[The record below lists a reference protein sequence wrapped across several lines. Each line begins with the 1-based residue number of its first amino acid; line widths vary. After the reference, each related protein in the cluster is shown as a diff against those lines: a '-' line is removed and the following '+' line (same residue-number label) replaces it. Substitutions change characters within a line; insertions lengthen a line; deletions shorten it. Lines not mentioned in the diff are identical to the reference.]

1 MTYHDICQRLTPLY
15 GPQEAKAM
23 TRMLLEDLFSLSFA
37 DILCGATEHLSDA
50 DTLRLQ
56 QSVAR
61 LLDAEPLQYVTGT
74 AFFCGHL
81 FHVAPGVLI
90 PRPETEWIVDT
101 AVNLVT
107 SSDNADTTAKVCSSA
122 VDGSSPRILDI
133 GTGSGCIATSI
144 SLALTDRHCHTEA
157 WDISEDALR
166 IAADNAKRLGAEV
179 EFRRRDALRLE
190 DDFSAEEKLEAEQGG
205 AEALRDSASWDII
218 VSNPPY
224 ICNRE
229 AADMHAN
236 VLRHEP
242 HLALFVP
249 DTDPLLFY
257 RAIARYAMRSLR
269 KGGWL
274 LFECNTLYAHD
285 TAQMVSDMGF
295 ATSVVEDDCFGK
307 PRFVKAQK

>member
-1 MTYHDICQRLTPLY
+1 
-15 GPQEAKAM
+15 M

-37 DILCGATEHLSDA
+37 DVLCGATEYLSDA

-74 AFFCGHL
+74 AFFCGHP

-107 SSDNADTTAKVCSSA
+107 SSA
-122 VDGSSPRILDI
+122 PRILDI

-144 SLALTDRHCHTEA
+144 SLALANRHCYTEA

-166 IAADNAKRLGAEV
+166 IAADNAERLGADV
-179 EFRRRDALRLE
+179 KFRRRDALRLE
-190 DDFSAEEKLEAEQGG
+190 EDFPAEENQGG
-205 AEALRDSASWDII
+205 AEALSDTNAAAESWDII

-285 TAQMVSDMGF
+285 TAQMASDMGF
-295 ATSVVEDDCFGK
+295 AKSVVEDDCFGK

>member
-1 MTYHDICQRLTPLY
+1 MTYHDICQRLTPMY

-74 AFFCGHL
+74 AFFCGHP

-101 AVNLVT
+101 AVGIVT
-107 SSDNADTTAKVCSSA
+107 ASA
-122 VDGSSPRILDI
+122 PRILDI
-133 GTGSGCIATSI
+133 GTGSGCIAISI
-144 SLALTDRHCHTEA
+144 SLALADRHCYTEA

-166 IAADNAKRLGAEV
+166 IAADNAERLGADV
-179 EFRRRDALRLE
+179 KFRRRDALRLE
-190 DDFSAEEKLEAEQGG
+190 EDFPAEENQGG
-205 AEALRDSASWDII
+205 ADVLIADNAAAASWDIV

-285 TAQMVSDMGF
+285 TARMASDMGF

>member
-15 GPQEAKAM
+15 GQQEAKAM

-74 AFFCGHL
+74 AFFCGHP

-107 SSDNADTTAKVCSSA
+107 ASA
-122 VDGSSPRILDI
+122 PRILDI

-144 SLALTDRHCHTEA
+144 SLALADKHCYTEA

-166 IAADNAKRLGAEV
+166 IAADNAERLGADV
-179 EFRRRDALRLE
+179 KFRRRDALRLE
-190 DDFSAEEKLEAEQGG
+190 EDFPAEENQGG
-205 AEALRDSASWDII
+205 AEALSDSNAAAESWDII

-257 RAIARYAMRSLR
+257 RAIASYAMRSLR

-285 TAQMVSDMGF
+285 TAQMALDMGF
-295 ATSVVEDDCFGK
+295 ATSIVEDDCFGK

>member
-23 TRMLLEDLFSLSFA
+23 TRLLLEDLFSLSFA

-74 AFFCGHL
+74 AFFCGHP

-101 AVNLVT
+101 AVDLVT
-107 SSDNADTTAKVCSSA
+107 SSA
-122 VDGSSPRILDI
+122 PRILDI

-144 SLALTDRHCHTEA
+144 SIALADKHCHTEA

-166 IAADNAKRLGAEV
+166 IAADNAERLGAEV
-179 EFRRRDALRLE
+179 KFRRRDALRLE
-190 DDFSAEEKLEAEQGG
+190 EEKSEEMRL
-205 AEALRDSASWDII
+205 DII

-285 TAQMVSDMGF
+285 TAQMALNMGF

>member
-15 GPQEAKAM
+15 GQQEAKAM
-23 TRMLLEDLFSLSFA
+23 TRMLLEDLFGLSFA

-74 AFFCGHL
+74 AFFCGHP

-90 PRPETEWIVDT
+90 PRPETEWMVDT

-107 SSDNADTTAKVCSSA
+107 SSA
-122 VDGSSPRILDI
+122 PRILDI

-144 SLALTDRHCHTEA
+144 SLALADKHCYTEA

-166 IAADNAKRLGAEV
+166 IAADNAARLGAEV
-179 EFRRRDALRLE
+179 KFRRRDALRLE
-190 DDFSAEEKLEAEQGG
+190 KDLPAEERLEAEQGG

-285 TAQMVSDMGF
+285 TAQMASDMGF

>member
-23 TRMLLEDLFSLSFA
+23 TRLLLEDLFSLSFA

-74 AFFCGHL
+74 AFFCGHP

-107 SSDNADTTAKVCSSA
+107 SSA
-122 VDGSSPRILDI
+122 PRILDI

-144 SLALTDRHCHTEA
+144 SLALADKHCYTEA

-166 IAADNAKRLGAEV
+166 IAADNAERLGAEV
-179 EFRRRDALRLE
+179 KFRRRDALRLE
-190 DDFSAEEKLEAEQGG
+190 EEKSEEIML
-205 AEALRDSASWDII
+205 DII

-257 RAIARYAMRSLR
+257 RAIACYAMRSLR

-285 TAQMVSDMGF
+285 TAQMALDMGF

>member
-1 MTYHDICQRLTPLY
+1 
-15 GPQEAKAM
+15 M

-74 AFFCGHL
+74 AFFCGHP

-101 AVNLVT
+101 AVGIVT
-107 SSDNADTTAKVCSSA
+107 SSA
-122 VDGSSPRILDI
+122 PRILDI

-144 SLALTDRHCHTEA
+144 SLALADRHCYTEA

-166 IAADNAKRLGAEV
+166 IAADNAERLGADV
-179 EFRRRDALRLE
+179 KFRRRDALRLE
-190 DDFSAEEKLEAEQGG
+190 EEKSEEMRLEKEKGG
-205 AEALRDSASWDII
+205 AEVLIADNASSASWDII

-257 RAIARYAMRSLR
+257 RAISRYAMRSLR

-285 TAQMVSDMGF
+285 TAQMASDMGF
-295 ATSVVEDDCFGK
+295 AKSVVEDDCFGK

>member
-23 TRMLLEDLFSLSFA
+23 TRLLLEDLFSLSFA

-56 QSVAR
+56 QSVDR

-74 AFFCGHL
+74 AFFCGHP

-107 SSDNADTTAKVCSSA
+107 SSA
-122 VDGSSPRILDI
+122 PRILDI

-144 SLALTDRHCHTEA
+144 SLALADKHCYTEA

-166 IAADNAKRLGAEV
+166 IAADNAERLGADV
-179 EFRRRDALRLE
+179 KFRRRDALRLE
-190 DDFSAEEKLEAEQGG
+190 EDFPAEENQGG
-205 AEALRDSASWDII
+205 AEALSDSNAAAESWDII

-257 RAIARYAMRSLR
+257 RAIASYAMRSLR

-285 TAQMVSDMGF
+285 TAQMALDMGF
-295 ATSVVEDDCFGK
+295 ATSIVEDDCFGK

>member
-56 QSVAR
+56 QSVDR

-74 AFFCGHL
+74 AFFCGHP

-107 SSDNADTTAKVCSSA
+107 SSA
-122 VDGSSPRILDI
+122 PRILDI

-144 SLALTDRHCHTEA
+144 SLALADRHCHTEA

-166 IAADNAKRLGAEV
+166 IAADNAERLGADV
-179 EFRRRDALRLE
+179 KFRRRDALRLE
-190 DDFSAEEKLEAEQGG
+190 EDFPAEENQGG
-205 AEALRDSASWDII
+205 AEALSDTNAAAESWNII

-274 LFECNTLYAHD
+274 LFECNMLYAHD
-285 TAQMVSDMGF
+285 TAQMASDMGF

>member
-1 MTYHDICQRLTPLY
+1 
-15 GPQEAKAM
+15 M

-37 DILCGATEHLSDA
+37 DVLCGATEHLSDA

-74 AFFCGHL
+74 AFFCGHP

-101 AVNLVT
+101 AVNLVM
-107 SSDNADTTAKVCSSA
+107 SSA
-122 VDGSSPRILDI
+122 PRILDI

-144 SLALTDRHCHTEA
+144 SLALADRHCYTEA

-166 IAADNAKRLGAEV
+166 IAADNAERLGADV
-179 EFRRRDALRLE
+179 KFRRRDALRLE
-190 DDFSAEEKLEAEQGG
+190 EEKSEEMRLEKEKGG
-205 AEALRDSASWDII
+205 AEVLIADNASSASWDII

-269 KGGWL
+269 KEGWL

-285 TAQMVSDMGF
+285 TAQMASDMGF

>member
-74 AFFCGHL
+74 AFFCGHP

-101 AVNLVT
+101 AVNLVM
-107 SSDNADTTAKVCSSA
+107 SSA
-122 VDGSSPRILDI
+122 PRILDI

-144 SLALTDRHCHTEA
+144 SLALADRHCHTEA

-166 IAADNAKRLGAEV
+166 IAADNAERLGADV
-179 EFRRRDALRLE
+179 KFRRRDALRLE
-190 DDFSAEEKLEAEQGG
+190 EDFPAEENQGG
-205 AEALRDSASWDII
+205 AEALSDTNAAAESWDII

-257 RAIARYAMRSLR
+257 RAISRYAMRSLR

-285 TAQMVSDMGF
+285 TAQMASDMGF

>member
-1 MTYHDICQRLTPLY
+1 
-15 GPQEAKAM
+15 M

-74 AFFCGHL
+74 AFFCGHP

-101 AVNLVT
+101 AVGIVT
-107 SSDNADTTAKVCSSA
+107 ASA
-122 VDGSSPRILDI
+122 PRILDI

-144 SLALTDRHCHTEA
+144 SLALADRHCYTEA

-166 IAADNAKRLGAEV
+166 IAADNAERLGADV
-179 EFRRRDALRLE
+179 KFRRRDALRLE
-190 DDFSAEEKLEAEQGG
+190 EDFPAEENQSG
-205 AEALRDSASWDII
+205 AEVLIADNASSASWDVI

-257 RAIARYAMRSLR
+257 RAIASYAMRSLR

-285 TAQMVSDMGF
+285 TAQMASDMGF

>member
-74 AFFCGHL
+74 AFFCGHP

-101 AVNLVT
+101 AVGLVT
-107 SSDNADTTAKVCSSA
+107 SSA
-122 VDGSSPRILDI
+122 PRILDI

-144 SLALTDRHCHTEA
+144 SLALADRHCYTEA
-157 WDISEDALR
+157 WDISEDSLR
-166 IAADNAKRLGAEV
+166 IAADNAERLGADV
-179 EFRRRDALRLE
+179 KFRRRDALRLE
-190 DDFSAEEKLEAEQGG
+190 EDFPAEENQSG
-205 AEALRDSASWDII
+205 AEVLIADNASSASWDVI

-257 RAIARYAMRSLR
+257 RAIASYAMRSLR

-285 TAQMVSDMGF
+285 TAQMASDMGF

>member
-56 QSVAR
+56 QSVDR

-74 AFFCGHL
+74 AFFCGHP

-107 SSDNADTTAKVCSSA
+107 SSA
-122 VDGSSPRILDI
+122 PRILDI

-144 SLALTDRHCHTEA
+144 SLALADRHCHTEA

-166 IAADNAKRLGAEV
+166 IAADNAERLGAEV
-179 EFRRRDALRLE
+179 KFRRRDALRLE
-190 DDFSAEEKLEAEQGG
+190 EDFPAEENLGG
-205 AEALRDSASWDII
+205 AEALSDTNAAASWDII
-218 VSNPPY
+218 ASNPPY

-285 TAQMVSDMGF
+285 TAQMALDMGF

>member
-1 MTYHDICQRLTPLY
+1 MTYHDICQRLTPMY

-56 QSVAR
+56 QSVDR

-74 AFFCGHL
+74 AFFCGHP

-107 SSDNADTTAKVCSSA
+107 SSA
-122 VDGSSPRILDI
+122 PRILDI

-144 SLALTDRHCHTEA
+144 SLALADRHCYTEA

-166 IAADNAKRLGAEV
+166 IAADNAERLGADV
-179 EFRRRDALRLE
+179 KFRRRDALRLE
-190 DDFSAEEKLEAEQGG
+190 EDFPAEENQSG
-205 AEALRDSASWDII
+205 AEALIADNASSASWDVI

-257 RAIARYAMRSLR
+257 RAIASYAMRSLR

-285 TAQMVSDMGF
+285 TAQMASDMGF

>member
-15 GPQEAKAM
+15 GQQEAKAM

-50 DTLRLQ
+50 DTMRLQ

-61 LLDAEPLQYVTGT
+61 LLKAEPLQYVTGT
-74 AFFCGHL
+74 AFFCGHP

-90 PRPETEWIVDT
+90 PRPETEWMVDT
-101 AVNLVT
+101 AVGI
-107 SSDNADTTAKVCSSA
+107 ATASA
-122 VDGSSPRILDI
+122 PRILDI
-133 GTGSGCIATSI
+133 GTGSGCIAISI
-144 SLALTDRHCHTEA
+144 SLALADRHCYTEA

-166 IAADNAKRLGAEV
+166 IAADNAERLGAEV
-179 EFRRRDALRLE
+179 KFRRRDALRLE
-190 DDFSAEEKLEAEQGG
+190 EDFPAEENQGG
-205 AEALRDSASWDII
+205 AEALSDTNAAEPWDII

-257 RAIARYAMRSLR
+257 RAIARYAMRNLR

-285 TAQMVSDMGF
+285 TAQMASDMGF

-307 PRFVKAQK
+307 PRFVKAQKQ

>member
-1 MTYHDICQRLTPLY
+1 
-15 GPQEAKAM
+15 M
-23 TRMLLEDLFSLSFA
+23 TRLLLEDLFSLSFA

-74 AFFCGHL
+74 AFFCGHP

-90 PRPETEWIVDT
+90 PRPETEWMVDT
-101 AVNLVT
+101 AVNLVM
-107 SSDNADTTAKVCSSA
+107 SSA
-122 VDGSSPRILDI
+122 PRILDI

-144 SLALTDRHCHTEA
+144 SLALADKHCYTEA

-166 IAADNAKRLGAEV
+166 IAADNAASLGAEV
-179 EFRRRDALRLE
+179 KFRRRDALRLE
-190 DDFSAEEKLEAEQGG
+190 EDFSAEERLEAEQGG
-205 AEALRDSASWDII
+205 AEALNDTNAAAESWDII

-285 TAQMVSDMGF
+285 TAQMASDMGF

-307 PRFVKAQK
+307 PRFVKAQKQ

>member
-1 MTYHDICQRLTPLY
+1 
-15 GPQEAKAM
+15 M

-61 LLDAEPLQYVTGT
+61 LLDTEPLQYVTGK
-74 AFFCGHL
+74 AFFCGHP

-107 SSDNADTTAKVCSSA
+107 SSA
-122 VDGSSPRILDI
+122 PRILDI

-144 SLALTDRHCHTEA
+144 SLALADRHCHTEA

-166 IAADNAKRLGAEV
+166 IAADNAERLGTEV
-179 EFRRRDALRLE
+179 KFRRHDALRLE
-190 DDFSAEEKLEAEQGG
+190 EDFPAEENQGG
-205 AEALRDSASWDII
+205 AEALSDTNAAAESWNII

-274 LFECNTLYAHD
+274 LFECNMLYAHD
-285 TAQMVSDMGF
+285 TAQMASDMGF

>member
-61 LLDAEPLQYVTGT
+61 LLDTEPLQYVTGK
-74 AFFCGHL
+74 AFFCGHP

-107 SSDNADTTAKVCSSA
+107 SSA
-122 VDGSSPRILDI
+122 PRILDI

-144 SLALTDRHCHTEA
+144 SLALADRHCHTEA

-166 IAADNAKRLGAEV
+166 IAADNAERLGAEV
-179 EFRRRDALRLE
+179 KFRRHDALRLE
-190 DDFSAEEKLEAEQGG
+190 EDFPAEENQGG
-205 AEALRDSASWDII
+205 AEALSDTNAAAESWNII

-274 LFECNTLYAHD
+274 LFECNMLYAHD
-285 TAQMVSDMGF
+285 TAQMASDMGF
-295 ATSVVEDDCFGK
+295 ATSVVEDDRFGK

>member
-1 MTYHDICQRLTPLY
+1 MTYQDICQRLTPLY

-56 QSVAR
+56 QSVDR

-74 AFFCGHL
+74 AFFCGHP

-101 AVNLVT
+101 AVGIVT
-107 SSDNADTTAKVCSSA
+107 ASA
-122 VDGSSPRILDI
+122 PRILDI

-144 SLALTDRHCHTEA
+144 SLALVDKHCYTEA
-157 WDISEDALR
+157 WDISEDSLR
-166 IAADNAKRLGAEV
+166 IAADNAERLGADV
-179 EFRRRDALRLE
+179 KFRRRDALRLE
-190 DDFSAEEKLEAEQGG
+190 EDFPAEENQGG
-205 AEALRDSASWDII
+205 AEALSDTNAAAESWDII

-285 TAQMVSDMGF
+285 TAQMALDMGF

>member
-61 LLDAEPLQYVTGT
+61 LLDSEPLQYVTGT
-74 AFFCGHL
+74 AFFCGHP

-90 PRPETEWIVDT
+90 PRPETEWMVDT
-101 AVNLVT
+101 AVGI
-107 SSDNADTTAKVCSSA
+107 ATASA
-122 VDGSSPRILDI
+122 PRILDI

-144 SLALTDRHCHTEA
+144 SLALADRHCHTEA

-166 IAADNAKRLGAEV
+166 IAADNAERLGADV
-179 EFRRRDALRLE
+179 KFRRRDALRLE
-190 DDFSAEEKLEAEQGG
+190 EDFPAEENQGG
-205 AEALRDSASWDII
+205 AEALSDTNAAAESWDII

-285 TAQMVSDMGF
+285 TAQMASDMGF
-295 ATSVVEDDCFGK
+295 AKSVVEDDCFGK

>member
-50 DTLRLQ
+50 DALRLQ
-56 QSVAR
+56 QSVDR

-74 AFFCGHL
+74 AFFCGHP

-107 SSDNADTTAKVCSSA
+107 SSA
-122 VDGSSPRILDI
+122 PRILDI

-144 SLALTDRHCHTEA
+144 SLALADKHCYTEA

-166 IAADNAKRLGAEV
+166 IAADNAARLGAEV
-179 EFRRRDALRLE
+179 KFRRRDALRLE
-190 DDFSAEEKLEAEQGG
+190 KDLPAEERLEAEQGG

-257 RAIARYAMRSLR
+257 RAIARYAMRNLR

-285 TAQMVSDMGF
+285 TAQMASDMGF

>member
-74 AFFCGHL
+74 AFFCGHP

-90 PRPETEWIVDT
+90 PRPETEWMVDT
-101 AVNLVT
+101 AVGI
-107 SSDNADTTAKVCSSA
+107 ATASA
-122 VDGSSPRILDI
+122 PRILDI
-133 GTGSGCIATSI
+133 GTGSGCIAISI
-144 SLALTDRHCHTEA
+144 SLALADRHCYTEA

-166 IAADNAKRLGAEV
+166 IATDNAARLGAEV
-179 EFRRRDALRLE
+179 KFRRRDALRLE
-190 DDFSAEEKLEAEQGG
+190 ENFPAEENQGG
-205 AEALRDSASWDII
+205 AEALSDTNAAAESWDII

>member
-23 TRMLLEDLFSLSFA
+23 TRMLLEDLFGLSFA

-50 DTLRLQ
+50 DALRLQ
-56 QSVAR
+56 QSVDR

-74 AFFCGHL
+74 AFFCGHP

-107 SSDNADTTAKVCSSA
+107 SSA
-122 VDGSSPRILDI
+122 PRILDI

-144 SLALTDRHCHTEA
+144 SLALADKHCYTEA

-166 IAADNAKRLGAEV
+166 IAADNAARLGAEV
-179 EFRRRDALRLE
+179 KFRRRDALRLE
-190 DDFSAEEKLEAEQGG
+190 ENFPAEENQGG
-205 AEALRDSASWDII
+205 AEALSDTNAAAESWDII

-285 TAQMVSDMGF
+285 TAQMASDMGF
-295 ATSVVEDDCFGK
+295 AKSVVEDDCFGK

>member
-1 MTYHDICQRLTPLY
+1 MTYHDICQRLTPMY

-56 QSVAR
+56 QSVDR

-74 AFFCGHL
+74 AFFCGHP

-107 SSDNADTTAKVCSSA
+107 SSA
-122 VDGSSPRILDI
+122 PRILDI

-144 SLALTDRHCHTEA
+144 SLALADRHCYTEA

-166 IAADNAKRLGAEV
+166 IAADNAERLGADV
-179 EFRRRDALRLE
+179 KFRRRDALRLE
-190 DDFSAEEKLEAEQGG
+190 EDFPAEENQSG
-205 AEALRDSASWDII
+205 AEVLIADNASSASWDVI

-257 RAIARYAMRSLR
+257 RAIASYAMRSLR

-285 TAQMVSDMGF
+285 TAQMASDMGF
-295 ATSVVEDDCFGK
+295 ATSVVEDECFGK

>member
-1 MTYHDICQRLTPLY
+1 MTYHDICQRLTPMY

-37 DILCGATEHLSDA
+37 DVLCGATEFLSDA

-74 AFFCGHL
+74 AFFCGHP

-107 SSDNADTTAKVCSSA
+107 SS
-122 VDGSSPRILDI
+122 SPRILDI

-144 SLALTDRHCHTEA
+144 SLALADRYCHTEA
-157 WDISEDALR
+157 LDISEDALR
-166 IAADNAKRLGAEV
+166 IATDNAARLGAEV
-179 EFRRRDALRLE
+179 KFRRRDALRLE
-190 DDFSAEEKLEAEQGG
+190 EEESEEIRLEEEKGG
-205 AEALRDSASWDII
+205 ADVASGLDAAAASWDII

-257 RAIARYAMRSLR
+257 RAIARYSMRSLR

-285 TAQMVSDMGF
+285 TAQMASNMGF
-295 ATSVVEDDCFGK
+295 ATSIVEDDCFGK

>member
-15 GPQEAKAM
+15 GLQEAKAM
-23 TRMLLEDLFSLSFA
+23 TRLLLEDLFSLSFA

-50 DTLRLQ
+50 DSLRLQ
-56 QSVAR
+56 QSVDR

-74 AFFCGHL
+74 AFFCGHP

-107 SSDNADTTAKVCSSA
+107 SSA
-122 VDGSSPRILDI
+122 PRILDI
-133 GTGSGCIATSI
+133 GTGSGCIAISI
-144 SLALTDRHCHTEA
+144 SLALADRHCYTEA

-166 IAADNAKRLGAEV
+166 IAADNAERLGADV
-179 EFRRRDALRLE
+179 KFRRRDALRLE
-190 DDFSAEEKLEAEQGG
+190 ENFPAEENQGG
-205 AEALRDSASWDII
+205 AEALSDTNAAAESWDII

-257 RAIARYAMRSLR
+257 RAIARYAMRNLR

-285 TAQMVSDMGF
+285 TAQMASDMGF

>member
-61 LLDAEPLQYVTGT
+61 LLDAEPLQYVTGI
-74 AFFCGHL
+74 AFFCGHP

-90 PRPETEWIVDT
+90 PRPETEWMVDT
-101 AVNLVT
+101 AVGL
-107 SSDNADTTAKVCSSA
+107 ATASA
-122 VDGSSPRILDI
+122 PRILDI
-133 GTGSGCIATSI
+133 GTGSGCIAISI
-144 SLALTDRHCHTEA
+144 SLALADRHCHTEA

-166 IAADNAKRLGAEV
+166 IAADNAERLGADV
-179 EFRRRDALRLE
+179 KFRRRDALRLE
-190 DDFSAEEKLEAEQGG
+190 ENFPAEENQGG
-205 AEALRDSASWDII
+205 AEALSDTNAAAESWDII

-257 RAIARYAMRSLR
+257 RAIARYAMRNLR

-285 TAQMVSDMGF
+285 TAQMASDMGF
-295 ATSVVEDDCFGK
+295 AKSVVEDDCFGK

>member
-1 MTYHDICQRLTPLY
+1 
-15 GPQEAKAM
+15 M

-61 LLDAEPLQYVTGT
+61 LLDTEPLQYVTGK
-74 AFFCGHL
+74 AFFCGHP

-107 SSDNADTTAKVCSSA
+107 SSA
-122 VDGSSPRILDI
+122 PRILDI

-144 SLALTDRHCHTEA
+144 SLALADRHCHTEA

-166 IAADNAKRLGAEV
+166 IAADNAERLGAEV
-179 EFRRRDALRLE
+179 KFRRHDALRLE
-190 DDFSAEEKLEAEQGG
+190 EDFPAEENQGG
-205 AEALRDSASWDII
+205 AEALSDTNAAAESWNII

-285 TAQMVSDMGF
+285 TAQMASDMGF

>member
-1 MTYHDICQRLTPLY
+1 
-15 GPQEAKAM
+15 M

-56 QSVAR
+56 QSVVR

-74 AFFCGHL
+74 AFFCGHP

-90 PRPETEWIVDT
+90 PRPETEWMVDT

-107 SSDNADTTAKVCSSA
+107 SSA
-122 VDGSSPRILDI
+122 PRILDI
-133 GTGSGCIATSI
+133 GTGSGCIAISI
-144 SLALTDRHCHTEA
+144 SLALADRHCHTEA

-166 IAADNAKRLGAEV
+166 IATDNAERLGADV
-179 EFRRRDALRLE
+179 KFRRRDALRLE
-190 DDFSAEEKLEAEQGG
+190 EEKSEEMRLEKEKGG
-205 AEALRDSASWDII
+205 ADVTSGLDAAESWDII

-257 RAIARYAMRSLR
+257 RAIARFAMRSLR

-285 TAQMVSDMGF
+285 TAQMAADMGF

-307 PRFVKAQK
+307 PRFVKVQK

>member
-74 AFFCGHL
+74 AFFCGHP

-101 AVNLVT
+101 AVGIVT
-107 SSDNADTTAKVCSSA
+107 ASA
-122 VDGSSPRILDI
+122 PRILDI

-144 SLALTDRHCHTEA
+144 SLALVDKHCYTEA

-166 IAADNAKRLGAEV
+166 IAADNAERLGAEV
-179 EFRRRDALRLE
+179 KFRRHDALRLE
-190 DDFSAEEKLEAEQGG
+190 EDFPAEENQGG
-205 AEALRDSASWDII
+205 AEALSDTNAAAESWNII

-285 TAQMVSDMGF
+285 TAQMASDMGF

>member
-1 MTYHDICQRLTPLY
+1 
-15 GPQEAKAM
+15 M

-74 AFFCGHL
+74 AFFCGHP

-90 PRPETEWIVDT
+90 PRPETEWMVDT
-101 AVNLVT
+101 AVGI
-107 SSDNADTTAKVCSSA
+107 ATASA
-122 VDGSSPRILDI
+122 PRILDI

-144 SLALTDRHCHTEA
+144 SLALADRHCHTEA

-166 IAADNAKRLGAEV
+166 IAADNAERLGADV
-179 EFRRRDALRLE
+179 KFRRRDALRLE
-190 DDFSAEEKLEAEQGG
+190 EDFPAEENQGG
-205 AEALRDSASWDII
+205 TEALSDTNAAAESWDII

-269 KGGWL
+269 QGGWL

-285 TAQMVSDMGF
+285 TARMASDMGF

>member
-1 MTYHDICQRLTPLY
+1 MTYHDICQRLTPMY

-23 TRMLLEDLFSLSFA
+23 TRMLLEALFSLSFA

-74 AFFCGHL
+74 AFFCGHP

-107 SSDNADTTAKVCSSA
+107 SSA
-122 VDGSSPRILDI
+122 PRILDI

-144 SLALTDRHCHTEA
+144 SLALADRHCHTEA

-166 IAADNAKRLGAEV
+166 IAADNAARLGAEV
-179 EFRRRDALRLE
+179 KFRRRDALRLE
-190 DDFSAEEKLEAEQGG
+190 EDFPAEENQGG
-205 AEALRDSASWDII
+205 TEALSDTNAAAESWDII

-257 RAIARYAMRSLR
+257 RAIARYSMRSLR

-285 TAQMVSDMGF
+285 TAQMASDMGF

-307 PRFVKAQK
+307 PRFVKVQK

>member
-1 MTYHDICQRLTPLY
+1 
-15 GPQEAKAM
+15 M
-23 TRMLLEDLFSLSFA
+23 TRLLLEDLFSLSFA
-37 DILCGATEHLSDA
+37 DILCGATEHFSDA
-50 DTLRLQ
+50 DTMRLQ
-56 QSVAR
+56 QSVDR

-74 AFFCGHL
+74 AFFCGHP

-107 SSDNADTTAKVCSSA
+107 SSA
-122 VDGSSPRILDI
+122 PRILDI
-133 GTGSGCIATSI
+133 GTGSGCIVTSI

-166 IAADNAKRLGAEV
+166 IAADNAKRLGADV
-179 EFRRRDALRLE
+179 EFRRRDALSLE
-190 DDFSAEEKLEAEQGG
+190 EDFSTEERLEAEQGG

-257 RAIARYAMRSLR
+257 RAIARYAMRSLK

-285 TAQMVSDMGF
+285 TAQMTLDIGF
-295 ATSVVEDDCFGK
+295 ATSIVEDDCFGK

>member
-15 GPQEAKAM
+15 GLQEAKAM
-23 TRMLLEDLFSLSFA
+23 TRLLLEDLFSLSFA

-50 DTLRLQ
+50 DSLRLQ
-56 QSVAR
+56 QSVDR

-74 AFFCGHL
+74 AFFCGHP

-107 SSDNADTTAKVCSSA
+107 SSA
-122 VDGSSPRILDI
+122 PRILDI

-144 SLALTDRHCHTEA
+144 SLALADRHCYTEA

-166 IAADNAKRLGAEV
+166 IATDNAERLGADV
-179 EFRRRDALRLE
+179 KFRRRDALKLE
-190 DDFSAEEKLEAEQGG
+190 EDFPAEENQGG
-205 AEALRDSASWDII
+205 AEVLIADNASTASWDII

-236 VLRHEP
+236 VLQHEP

-285 TAQMVSDMGF
+285 TAQMASDMGF

>member
-23 TRMLLEDLFSLSFA
+23 TRLLLEDLFSLSFA

-56 QSVAR
+56 QSVDR

-74 AFFCGHL
+74 AFFCGHP

-107 SSDNADTTAKVCSSA
+107 ASA
-122 VDGSSPRILDI
+122 PRILDI

-144 SLALTDRHCHTEA
+144 SLALADKHCYTEA

-166 IAADNAKRLGAEV
+166 IAADNAERLGADV
-179 EFRRRDALRLE
+179 KFRRRDALRLE
-190 DDFSAEEKLEAEQGG
+190 EDFPAEENQGG
-205 AEALRDSASWDII
+205 AEVLIADNAAAASWDII

-285 TAQMVSDMGF
+285 TAQMAADMGF
-295 ATSVVEDDCFGK
+295 ATSIVEDDCFGK

>member
-56 QSVAR
+56 QSVDR

-74 AFFCGHL
+74 AFFCGHP

-107 SSDNADTTAKVCSSA
+107 SSA
-122 VDGSSPRILDI
+122 PRILDI

-144 SLALTDRHCHTEA
+144 SLALADRHCHTEA

-166 IAADNAKRLGAEV
+166 IAADNAERLGADV
-179 EFRRRDALRLE
+179 KFRRRDALRLE
-190 DDFSAEEKLEAEQGG
+190 EDFPAEENQSG
-205 AEALRDSASWDII
+205 AEVLIADNASSASWDVI

-257 RAIARYAMRSLR
+257 RAIASYAMRSLR

-285 TAQMVSDMGF
+285 TAQMALDMGF

>member
-15 GPQEAKAM
+15 GQQEAKAM

-56 QSVAR
+56 QSVDR

-74 AFFCGHL
+74 AFFCGHP

-107 SSDNADTTAKVCSSA
+107 SSA
-122 VDGSSPRILDI
+122 PRILDI

-144 SLALTDRHCHTEA
+144 SLALADKHCYTEA

-166 IAADNAKRLGAEV
+166 IAADNAERLGADV
-179 EFRRRDALRLE
+179 KFRRRDALRLE
-190 DDFSAEEKLEAEQGG
+190 EDFPAEENQGG
-205 AEALRDSASWDII
+205 AEVLSDTNAAAESLDII

-229 AADMHAN
+229 DADMHAN

-249 DTDPLLFY
+249 DTNPLLFY
-257 RAIARYAMRSLR
+257 RAIASYAMRSLR

-285 TAQMVSDMGF
+285 TAQMASDMGF
-295 ATSVVEDDCFGK
+295 AKSVVEDDCFGK

>member
-1 MTYHDICQRLTPLY
+1 
-15 GPQEAKAM
+15 M

-74 AFFCGHL
+74 AFFCGHP

-90 PRPETEWIVDT
+90 PRPETEWMVDT
-101 AVNLVT
+101 AVGIVT
-107 SSDNADTTAKVCSSA
+107 ASA
-122 VDGSSPRILDI
+122 PRILDI

-144 SLALTDRHCHTEA
+144 SLALVDKHCYTEA

-166 IAADNAKRLGAEV
+166 IAADNAERLGADV
-179 EFRRRDALRLE
+179 KFRRRDALRLE
-190 DDFSAEEKLEAEQGG
+190 EDSPAEENQSG
-205 AEALRDSASWDII
+205 AEVLIADNASSASWDVI

-257 RAIARYAMRSLR
+257 RAIASYAMRSLR

-285 TAQMVSDMGF
+285 TAQMASDMGF

>member
-37 DILCGATEHLSDA
+37 DVLCGATEHLSDA

-74 AFFCGHL
+74 AFFCGHP

-107 SSDNADTTAKVCSSA
+107 SSA
-122 VDGSSPRILDI
+122 PRILDI

-144 SLALTDRHCHTEA
+144 SLALADRHCHTEA

-166 IAADNAKRLGAEV
+166 IATDNAERLGAEV
-179 EFRRRDALRLE
+179 KFRRHDALRLE
-190 DDFSAEEKLEAEQGG
+190 EDFPAEENQGG
-205 AEALRDSASWDII
+205 AEALSYTNAAAESWDII

-285 TAQMVSDMGF
+285 TAQMASDMGF